1 MELSQK
7 LTTTVKTESQL
18 FCLYSNEISIC
29 ILHLCILQL
38 LFPQSNNFFLDV
50 SHKKKTLVISHV
62 SPLLFQKKNQSFIYL
77 LLWSAVVV
85 TSSGVDFITVHSN
98 GHKLISSVGFYWGNC
113 GISAVVLMFE
123 LTQRSSQTSSSRF
136 HISCNI

>member
-1 MELSQK
+1 MHFAVAFSSKQ
-7 LTTTVKTESQL
+7 
-18 FCLYSNEISIC
+18 
-29 ILHLCILQL
+29 QL
-38 LFPQSNNFFLDV
+38 LLRCFSQEKDPSNLTCV
-50 SHKKKTLVISHV
+50 SSVVLE
-62 SPLLFQKKNQSFIYL
+62 KNQSFIYL

-136 HISCNI
+136 HISCNIQNPLNTCLTNDPKASRPSAGFHDEMYDRPT